1 MHKINAYITKD
12 VYNVA
17 KLDWLIKCIEDK
29 KFYPWKP
36 ADLLHAKKETKN
48 YFNSLFD
55 PFGDSYEI
63 DSTADSLKELFDSL
77 NGNQAVEKCANNKV
91 KLREQIAVIENKY
104 FDDSKLGLFRLD
116 TFYID
121 LYDCVEN
128 KSKKRLKNSW
138 E

>member
-1 MHKINAYITKD
+1 MQKKRLKIILTVCLTRLVTA
-12 VYNVA
+12 NVTFN
-17 KLDWLIKCIEDK
+17 LI
-29 KFYPWKP
+29 
-36 ADLLHAKKETKN
+36 
-48 YFNSLFD
+48 
-55 PFGDSYEI
+55 EI

-77 NGNQAVEKCANNKV
+77 NGNQAVEKCTNNKV

-128 KSKKRLKNSW
+128 KSKKRLKNSCLDLIELRAKW
-138 E
+138 HGALIEEKITDDVTHCVLSKK